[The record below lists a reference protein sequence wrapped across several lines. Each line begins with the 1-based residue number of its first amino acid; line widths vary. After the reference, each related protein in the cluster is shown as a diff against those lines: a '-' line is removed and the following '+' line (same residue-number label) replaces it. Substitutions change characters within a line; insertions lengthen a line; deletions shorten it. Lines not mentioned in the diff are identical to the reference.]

1 MVEVL
6 IVISVIL
13 LIFLPSIIA
22 LVRGCKYF
30 MFVQILMV
38 LAVISNSGDYSVGL
52 WGIALIV
59 SLYRTRT
66 NTIQGPVGPMGMMGM
81 SAYDTWLKLGNR
93 GTEQDFIDYLKR
105 GNDVRE

>member
-6 IVISVIL
+6 AVVSVII

-38 LAVISNSGDYSVGL
+38 LAVISNSGDYSAGL

-59 SLYRTRT
+59 SLYKTQT
-66 NTIQGPVGPMGMMGM
+66 KTIQGPRGPMGVMGM

-93 GTEQDFIDYLKR
+93 GTEQDFINFLKK
-105 GNDVRE
+105 G

>member
-6 IVISVIL
+6 AVISVII

-38 LAVISNSGDYSVGL
+38 LAVISNSGDYSAGL

-59 SLYRTRT
+59 SLYKTQT
-66 NTIQGPVGPMGMMGM
+66 KTTQGLRGPKGLTGM
-81 SAYDTWLKLGNR
+81 SAYDTWLKLGNS
-93 GTEQDFIDYLKR
+93 GTEQDFINFLKK
-105 GNDVRE
+105 G